1 MEGIALRQAATTEL
15 GDRRAFGTDIAPKLS
30 LPDSGSGL
38 TGRVKHLMAEVV
50 ATSAAKRNSGS

>member
-15 GDRRAFGTDIAPKLS
+15 GEPKAFSTVEIGRKLS

-38 TGRVKHLMAEVV
+38 TREMA
-50 ATSAAKRNSGS
+50 